1 MKKILIFIDWFTPAV
16 KAGGPISSV
25 ENMINFLA
33 KEFEFYI
40 ITSSKDLNS
49 KQNLEGLVLNKWQK
63 VRSANV
69 IYLEKSHLKNKILK
83 SLVAEI
89 NPSKIHLNGIFS
101 FKFSIL
107 PYWLFKTKYNII
119 IAPRGMLGKGGLA
132 IKPNRKIIFLQLM
145 KSLSIYKNIHWHL
158 SNDQELEDLNR
169 VISKSINYS
178 ILPNITKKIEFQERK
193 KSSKVLNL
201 ISICRVNKIK
211 NIEFFLRVLSNIKFE
226 CNYTIIGFV
235 EDSNYYNSLLKISE
249 SLPSNIT
256 VEFTGQQKFSKITD
270 HLKSAHIF
278 ISTSNNENFG
288 HSIVESLA
296 TGLPVLISEN
306 CPWNN
311 LEKYNAGFRLPL
323 TLSYFKEKLIYFNE
337 MSPKSY
343 KGFNNGSKNYYDKF
357 INPSIFKEGY
367 IKMFSE

>member
-25 ENMINFLA
+25 ENMVNSLA
-33 KEFEFYI
+33 EEFKFYI
-40 ITSSKDLNS
+40 ITGSKDLNS
-49 KQNLEGLVLNKWQK
+49 DQNLEGLVLNKWQK
-63 VRSANV
+63 VGSANV
-69 IYLEKSHLKNKILK
+69 IYLEKSHNKTKILK

-89 NPSKIHLNGIFS
+89 NPFKIYLNGIFS

-107 PYWLFKTKYNII
+107 PCWLFKTKYNII
-119 IAPRGMLGKGGLA
+119 IAPRGMLGTGALA
-132 IKPNRKIIFLQLM
+132 IKPYRKFFFLQLM
-145 KSLSIYKNIHWHL
+145 KILSIYKDIHWNL
-158 SNDQELEDLNR
+158 SNDQELEDLTS
-169 VISKSINYS
+169 VISKNITYS
-178 ILPNITKKIEFQERK
+178 VLPNVTKKIEFQERK
-193 KSSKVLNL
+193 KRSKILNL

-211 NIEFFLRVLSNIKFE
+211 NIEFFLKVLSDIKFE
-226 CNYTIIGFV
+226 CYYTVIGYV
-235 EDSNYYNSLLKISE
+235 EDSHYYNSLLKISE

-256 VEFTGQQKFSKITD
+256 VEFMGQQNFSKITD
-270 HLKSAHIF
+270 YLKSSHVF

-323 TLSYFKEKLIYFNE
+323 THSYFNEKLIYFNE
-337 MSPKSY
+337 MSPRSY
-343 KGFNNGSKNYYDKF
+343 REFNTGSRNYYDKF
-357 INPSIFKEGY
+357 VNPSIFNKGY
-367 IKMFSE
+367 IKMFSD

>member
-25 ENMINFLA
+25 ENMVNFLDE
-33 KEFEFYI
+33 EFDFYI
-40 ITSSKDLNS
+40 ITGAKDLNS
-49 KQNLEGLVLNKWQK
+49 EHNLQGVVLNKWQK
-63 VRSANV
+63 VGSANV
-69 IYLEKSHLKNKILK
+69 IYLEKSRLKNKILK

-89 NPSKIHLNGIFS
+89 NPSKIYLNGIFS

-107 PYWLFKTKYNII
+107 PCWLFKTKYNTI
-119 IAPRGMLGKGGLA
+119 IAPRGMLGTGALA
-132 IKPNRKIIFLQLM
+132 FKSFRKIIFLQLM

-158 SNDQELEDLNR
+158 TNDQELEDLNR
-169 VISKSINYS
+169 VISKSITYS

-201 ISICRVNKIK
+201 ISICRINKIK
-211 NIEFFLRVLSNIKFE
+211 NIEFFLKVLSDIKFE

-235 EDSNYYNSLLKISE
+235 EDSDYYNSLLKISE

-256 VEFTGQQKFSKITD
+256 VEFIGQQKFSMVID
-270 HLKSAHIF
+270 YIKSAHVF
-278 ISTSNNENFG
+278 ISTSKNENFG
-288 HSIVESLA
+288 HTIVESLA
-296 TGLPVLISEN
+296 TGLPILISEN

-323 TLSYFKEKLIYFNE
+323 TNSLFKEKLIYFNE
-337 MSPKSY
+337 MKPGY
-343 KGFNNGSKNYYDKF
+343 YREFNNGSRNYYDKF
-357 INPSIFKEGY
+357 VNPSIYKNGY
-367 IKMFSE
+367 IKMFS

>member
-1 MKKILIFIDWFTPAV
+1 LKKILIFIDWFTPAV

-25 ENMINFLA
+25 ENMVNFLA
-33 KEFEFYI
+33 EEFDFYI
-40 ITSSKDLNS
+40 ITGAKDLNS
-49 KQNLEGLVLNKWQK
+49 EHNLQGVVLNKWQK
-63 VRSANV
+63 VGSANV
-69 IYLEKSHLKNKILK
+69 IYLEKSHIKNKILQ

-89 NPSKIHLNGIFS
+89 NPSKIYLNGIFS

-107 PYWLFKTKYNII
+107 PCLLFITKYNTI
-119 IAPRGMLGKGGLA
+119 IAPRGMLGTGALA
-132 IKPNRKIIFLQLM
+132 VKSFRKIVFLQLM

-158 SNDQELEDLNR
+158 SNDKELEDLNR
-169 VISKSINYS
+169 VVSKSITYS

-193 KSSKVLNL
+193 KSPKVLNL
-201 ISICRVNKIK
+201 ISICRINKIK
-211 NIEFFLRVLSNIKFE
+211 NIEFFLRVLSDIKFE
-226 CNYTIIGFV
+226 CKYTIIGFV

-256 VEFTGQQKFSKITD
+256 VEFIGQQKFSKITD
-270 HLKSAHIF
+270 YLKSAHIF

-323 TLSYFKEKLIYFNE
+323 TQSYFKEKLIYLNE

-343 KGFNNGSKNYYDKF
+343 KGFNNGSRDYYDKF
-357 INPSIFKEGY
+357 VNPSVYKNGY
-367 IKMFSE
+367 IKLFS

>member
-25 ENMINFLA
+25 ENMVNSLA
-33 KEFEFYI
+33 EEFEFYI
-40 ITSSKDLNS
+40 ITGAKDLNS
-49 KQNLEGLVLNKWQK
+49 KQNLQGVVLNKWQK
-63 VRSANV
+63 VRNV
-69 IYLEKSHLKNKILK
+69 NIIYLEKSHLKNKILK

-89 NPSKIHLNGIFS
+89 NPFKIYLNGIFS

-107 PYWLFKTKYNII
+107 PSWLFKTKHNII
-119 IAPRGMLGKGGLA
+119 IAPRGMLGTGALA

-145 KSLSIYKNIHWHL
+145 KSISIYKNIHWHL
-158 SNDQELEDLNR
+158 SNDLELEDLNR
-169 VISKSINYS
+169 VVSKNITYS
-178 ILPNITKKIEFQERK
+178 ILPNVTKKIEFQERK
-193 KSSKVLNL
+193 KSSKILNL

-211 NIEFFLRVLSNIKFE
+211 NIEFFLRVLSEIKFE
-226 CNYTIIGFV
+226 CHYTIIGFV

-256 VEFTGQQKFSKITD
+256 VEFLGQQKFSKIID
-270 HLKSAHIF
+270 YLKSTHVF
-278 ISTSNNENFG
+278 ISTSKNENFG

-311 LEKYNAGFRLPL
+311 LEKYNAGFRPPL
-323 TLSYFKEKLIYFNE
+323 TNSCFKEKLIYFNE
-337 MSPKSY
+337 MSSKY
-343 KGFNNGSKNYYDKF
+343 YMEFNNGSRNYYDKF
-357 INPSIFKEGY
+357 INPSIFKKGY